1 MYGTDRKV
9 EQAFVLTSPR
19 SSRSNQRPGRMTR
32 TLLLAV
38 VVTAGIPVA
47 AGLRDVNHSL
57 FTAVCQGNLATAA
70 ANDTTPAPAN
80 STTDFDWLSVSQSPR
95 SLFTS
100 TSLARAVKDAAPV
113 VTGNCHF
120 MRRFEGR

>member
-9 EQAFVLTSPR
+9 EQASVLTSPP

-70 ANDTTPAPAN
+70 ANDTTPTPAN
-80 STTDFDWLSVSQSPR
+80 STTDFDWLSVSPSPH
-95 SLFTS
+95 SLHTNSFQ
-100 TSLARAVKDAAPV
+100 L
-113 VTGNCHF
+113 
-120 MRRFEGR
+120 